1 MLNPN
6 PNDQQFR
13 RSWSFNEG
21 LRKVS
26 EMWKRRFRITN
37 KGLSK
42 PRWRD
47 NEAIV
52 EMLSCPPRSGDPPMR
67 LVEFQAAS
75 IGLSG
80 SRDLGAQIFCALL
93 CSVGVTCRLV
103 CSLQPLSFTFQD
115 KQALPKAAQIIAD
128 FRVSEAA
135 ARDNAREMQVDNRFG
150 GPGPAP
156 EGPSL
161 GGRRGGLRRPGFRE
175 PLVTAPIPEKPPAR
189 LRAWEDP
196 YPVYWVEAW
205 NTATQKWVA
214 VDPLVTSTI
223 GKPSRL
229 EPPIA
234 DGENSMCYVVAF
246 EEGSYKLFV

>member
-21 LRKVS
+21 LQKAS
-26 EMWKRRFRITN
+26 DMWKKRFRITK
-37 KGLSK
+37 KGVSK

-47 NEAIV
+47 NEAVV
-52 EMLSCPPRSGDPPMR
+52 EMLSYPPRDGDPPMR
-67 LVEFQAAS
+67 RDDFQAAS
-75 IGLSG
+75 VGLSG
-80 SRDLGAQIFCALL
+80 SRDLGAQLFCALL
-93 CSVGVTCRLV
+93 RSVGVTCRLV

-115 KQALPKAAQIIAD
+115 KQAPVKAAQIIAG
-128 FRVSEAA
+128 FIFSEAA
-135 ARDNAREMQVDNRFG
+135 ARDNDREMQVDNRFG

-156 EGPSL
+156 ARPSPV
-161 GGRRGGLRRPGFRE
+161 GGRGLRRPGFRE

-189 LRAWEDP
+189 LQIWEDP
-196 YPVYWVEAW
+196 YPVYWIEAW

-223 GKPSRL
+223 GKPSKL
-229 EPPIA
+229 EPPMA

-246 EEGSYKLFV
+246 EEGLYRPVV